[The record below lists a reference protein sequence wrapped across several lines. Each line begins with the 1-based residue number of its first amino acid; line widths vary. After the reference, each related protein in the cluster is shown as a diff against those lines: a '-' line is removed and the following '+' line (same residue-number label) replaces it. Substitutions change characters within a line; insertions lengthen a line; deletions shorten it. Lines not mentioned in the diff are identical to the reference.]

1 MRRLKNGSGDSC
13 SGQAISIVR
22 RDNKDPEVQLEVKRL
37 LELKALFSMA
47 EDELGN
53 AQAYA
58 AIQERQATSSR
69 RASLYEVFS
78 EPDVESYEPRSSAA
92 FDDMHLHTSPL
103 HDVIEFGSSM
113 SSEEEG
119 TDEAAIWNDGKSL
132 QMAATW
138 QLPVEPVFF
147 EADRTT
153 IKDMAAE
160 AVKYFQPIT
169 RW

>member
-1 MRRLKNGSGDSC
+1 MRRLKNGSGDGG
-13 SGQAISIVR
+13 SGQDISVVGK
-22 RDNKDPEVQLEVKRL
+22 DNKDPEVKLEVKRL
-37 LELKALFSMA
+37 LELKALFSAA

-53 AQAYA
+53 ARAYA

-78 EPDVESYEPRSSAA
+78 EPDVEANGSRSYTAYDYMNSQTFHEHAIHLGCSVRSW
-92 FDDMHLHTSPL
+92 D
-103 HDVIEFGSSM
+103 
-113 SSEEEG
+113 EG
-119 TDEAAIWNDGKSL
+119 TDEAAIWNDEKNL

-138 QLPVEPVFF
+138 QLPVDPLFF

-153 IKDMAAE
+153 IKDLAAE
-160 AVKYFQPIT
+160 TVKWFQPIT